1 MRDHFFKLTDPSGQR
16 VLTSGKR
23 SFNLYLSFWFLFL
36 SLAPYNQSSGPG
48 LYSADL
54 ECASGGLGMV
64 AVAGDTEASQ
74 HRAGIVST
82 YSEEPS
88 IRLKFGFRRGVNNTM
103 STSCS

>member
-1 MRDHFFKLTDPSGQR
+1 
-16 VLTSGKR
+16 
-23 SFNLYLSFWFLFL
+23 
-36 SLAPYNQSSGPG
+36 
-48 LYSADL
+48 
-54 ECASGGLGMV
+54 MV